1 MTADDDDDPKLQQLR
16 AVWVSM
22 RDEDPPD
29 RGMAALMAAAR
40 EKAAEMTP
48 RESWWHKVLVTL
60 RRPPVLALATV
71 TVLLGGALFMTQRK
85 DQLEAVSVI
94 DERADAERSRAATP
108 AAEPPAMEAEVP
120 TAAGSSTVT
129 ATLEEPKAA
138 DSGLSA
144 KGTKSAPQ
152 KPRPATRPNTGK
164 AAETTK
170 DVDTGG
176 TFGGDAVTRPPPPP
190 PPVMSDTQEAPG
202 LQIAADDATAPESP
216 KKKAPIARK
225 PLPPIEGDSPT
236 GAPAG
241 QAQQPTVAQLVKQCE
256 TAAAKGDCSTVRTLA
271 ARIAKSDPATYKQR
285 IANNAAITRCLQL
298 DE

>member
-85 DQLEAVSVI
+85 DKLDAVSVV
-94 DERADAERSRAATP
+94 DERADGERADEERNRVATP
-108 AAEPPAMEAEVP
+108 AAEPPAS
-120 TAAGSSTVT
+120 GSSTVIVPPS
-129 ATLEEPKAA
+129 EPKPPEPE
-138 DSGLSA
+138 LSA
-144 KGTKSAPQ
+144 KGSKSAPQ
-152 KPRPATRPNTGK
+152 KPRPATKPNTGK

-170 DVDTGG
+170 DVDSGG
-176 TFGGDAVTRPPPPP
+176 TFGGDAVTIPPAPP
-190 PPVMSDTQEAPG
+190 PPVMADNQEAPA
-202 LQIAADDATAPESP
+202 LQIAADDAPAPESP

-225 PLPPIEGDSPT
+225 PLPPIEGDAPS

-256 TAAAKGDCSTVRTLA
+256 TAAAKGDCATVRTLA